1 MKKIIVFLFIVLN
14 LFSCNQKAKQITFL
28 GYNLDG
34 YVTYLKSNNTNI
46 NDNFV
51 MQKGYISYLY
61 SMVAKDAK
69 SLLDNQRL
77 SDNIKRSNIIYIQIG
92 NDDFNRCINKE
103 EQIIDQEIFITQKE
117 LFSYYYFL
125 LLEEIRLIYEK
136 EIIILSPYYKFLN
149 SEIDIALNEFFE
161 LGNEAAR
168 YFDCKYI
175 DIREINVFIKED
187 NVLNEEAYSY
197 LNKLIGL

>member
-69 SLLDNQRL
+69 SLLDDQRL
-77 SDNIKRSNIIYIQIG
+77 SDNIKRSSAIYIQIG

-103 EQIIDQEIFITQKE
+103 EQTIDQEIFVTQKE

-161 LGNEAAR
+161 LGKEAAR